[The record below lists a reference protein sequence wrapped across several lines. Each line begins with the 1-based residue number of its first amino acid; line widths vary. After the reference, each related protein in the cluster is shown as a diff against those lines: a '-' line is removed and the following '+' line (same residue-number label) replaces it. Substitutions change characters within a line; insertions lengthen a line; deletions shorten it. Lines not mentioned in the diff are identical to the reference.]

1 MTEARLVLEDGTV
14 FDGESFGSTR
24 DTIGEV
30 VFNTSLTGYQE
41 IATDPS
47 YRFQI
52 VVMTYPHIGNYG
64 VEVAVEQSEE
74 PQVAGFVVRDAIAE
88 PSSAHSESSLGDYFA
103 RTNISAISGVD
114 TRALTRKIRNEG
126 AMRGMITTDGA
137 RSVDAIVSA
146 LKASPSMSGLDLVQR
161 VTALRPYPFNEQP
174 DEARLRVAVY
184 DFGVKRDILRQLVR
198 HGCDVTI
205 YPATT
210 HADEI
215 LDRGYDGVLLSN
227 GPGDPEPV
235 TYAQENIRHLIGKLP
250 IFGICLG
257 HQLLGLALGGKTYK
271 LKFGHR
277 GGNHPVKDLRSGRV
291 EITAQNHGFSVDP
304 DSLSENDIEYTHINL
319 NDQTL
324 EGFRHRR
331 EPAVA
336 VQYHPEAAPGP
347 HDSFYLF
354 EDFVQM
360 MADWKK
366 GR

>member
-1 MTEARLVLEDGTV
+1 MPARLILEDGTV
-14 FDGESFGSTR
+14 YDGEPFGANANTV
-24 DTIGEV
+24 GEV

-64 VEVAVEQSEE
+64 IESAVAQNEV

-88 PSSAHSESSLGDYFA
+88 PSNAHSEMSLAGYFE
-103 RTNISAISGVD
+103 RNGISAIQGID

-126 AMRGMITTDGA
+126 AMRGMITSESA
-137 RSVDAIVSA
+137 REVGSVVEEIRRA
-146 LKASPSMSGLDLVQR
+146 PSMNGLDLVQR
-161 VTALRPYPFNEQP
+161 VTALRPYTF
-174 DEARLRVAVY
+174 DEPPTEVKKRIALY
-184 DFGVKRDILRQLVR
+184 DFGVKRDILRHLSRQ
-198 HGCDVTI
+198 GCEVTV

-210 HADEI
+210 HAGEI
-215 LDRGYDGVLLSN
+215 LAQRFDGVMLSN

-235 TYAQENIRHLIGKLP
+235 TYAQENIRHLIGKIP

-257 HQLLGLALGGKTYK
+257 HQLLGLALGGRTYK

-277 GGNHPVKDLRSGRV
+277 GGNHPVKDLRNGRV
-291 EITAQNHGFSVDP
+291 EITAQNHGFAVDP
-304 DSLSENDIEYTHINL
+304 DSLNDNDVEQTHINL

-331 EPAVA
+331 EPLLA

-354 EDFVQM
+354 GEFMQM
-360 MADWKK
+360 IDEWK
-366 GR
+366 

>member
-1 MTEARLVLEDGTV
+1 MPDARLILEDGTV
-14 FDGESFGSTR
+14 YEGESFGSTE
-24 DTIGEV
+24 TSIGEV

-41 IATDPS
+41 ISTDPS

-64 VEVAVEQSEE
+64 VERAVEQSAI
-74 PQVAGFVVRDAIAE
+74 PQVAGFVVRDIIRE
-88 PSSAHSESSLGDYFA
+88 PSSAHAEMSLAEYFERNRIA
-103 RTNISAISGVD
+103 AISGLD

-126 AMRGMITTDGA
+126 AMRGMITVEDRPVQELIA
-137 RSVDAIVSA
+137 EVRQA
-146 LKASPSMSGLDLVQR
+146 PSMNGLDLVHR
-161 VTALRPYPFNEQP
+161 VTTSTAFAFDERP
-174 DEARLRVAVY
+174 DVVAKRVAVY
-184 DFGVKRDILRQLVR
+184 DYGVKRDILRQLSR
-198 HGCDVTI
+198 QGCDVTVF
-205 YPATT
+205 PAKTD
-210 HADEI
+210 AGEI
-215 LDRGYDGVLLSN
+215 LDQKFDGVLLSN

-235 TYAQENIRHLIGKLP
+235 TYAQDNIRRLVGKIP

-257 HQLLGLALGGKTYK
+257 HQLLGLALGGRTYK

-304 DSLSENDIEYTHINL
+304 QSLSENDVEFTHINL

-331 EPAVA
+331 EPVVA
-336 VQYHPEAAPGP
+336 VQYHPESAPGP

-354 EDFVQM
+354 SDFVKM
-360 MADWKK
+360 MEEWK
-366 GR
+366 RSS